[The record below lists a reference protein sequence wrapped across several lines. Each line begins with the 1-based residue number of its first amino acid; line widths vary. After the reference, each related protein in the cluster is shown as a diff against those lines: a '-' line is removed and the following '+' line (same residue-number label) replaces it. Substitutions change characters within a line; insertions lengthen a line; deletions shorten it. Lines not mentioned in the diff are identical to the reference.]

1 MGKTVRRYEKGD
13 HVSYMNS
20 GVCLVDDICSQEVL
34 GGGLFYLLRPLAHPK
49 ATIFIP
55 VDNEQL
61 VSRMDPVPDREEIDR
76 MIGEAKSSRIE
87 WIPDRKARVEM
98 FRPILRECGTVDLLR
113 LSDCIYRQKDT
124 LADQGKKLSATDEGI
139 LSQAERMIE
148 NLFGYALQVEG
159 EQVRSYLNAAFRG
172 V

>member
-1 MGKTVRRYEKGD
+1 MEEALRRYEKGEY
-13 HVSYMNS
+13 VRYMNS
-20 GVCLVDDICSQEVL
+20 GVCRVDDICRQDYL
-34 GGGLFYLLRPLAHPK
+34 GSGLFYLLRPIAHPK
-49 ATIFIP
+49 ASIFIP

-61 VSRMDPVPDREEIDR
+61 VNRMGPVPDREEIDR
-76 MIGEAKSSRIE
+76 MIGEAKSKRLE
-87 WIPDRKARVEM
+87 WIPDRKARVEQ

-139 LSQAERMIE
+139 LIQAEKMIE

-159 EQVRSYLNAAFRG
+159 EQVRSFLSAAFRG
-172 V
+172 A

>member
-1 MGKTVRRYEKGD
+1 MGETIRRYNIGD

-20 GVCLVDDICSQEVL
+20 GVCRVDDICPQEYL

-49 ATIFIP
+49 APIFIP

-61 VSRMDPVPDREEIDR
+61 VSRMGPVPDREEIDR
-76 MIGEAKSSRIE
+76 MIGEAKSNRIE
-87 WIPDRKARVEM
+87 WIPDRKARVER

-139 LSQAERMIE
+139 LTQAEKMIE
-148 NLFGYALQVEG
+148 NLFGYALQVED
-159 EQVRSYLNAAFRG
+159 EQVRSFLKAAFRG
-172 V
+172 A